1 MLFRKN
7 IDYEKISFNSPKEL
21 VDKIDEISDF
31 YFCNRT
37 DVINEAINYYYKSF
51 KKRVKRIEK
60 RESTKTP

>member
-37 DVINEAINYYYKSF
+37 DVINETINYYYKSF
-51 KKRVKRIEK
+51 KKRIKRIEK

>member
-51 KKRVKRIEK
+51 KKRIKRIEK